1 MKSQETNSTTTD
13 VIDRRKLLLF
23 GLVGVAGSLVS
34 VLADISLTYFPEG
47 IGGFESIFTIS
58 IDKVYTV
65 FENASHT
72 RLLMSNYLA
81 TVGIP
86 VGIFGLWHIF
96 RLTQPAGKFIS
107 RVLFVTGLIG
117 YTAGTVF
124 HASLSYVATIYR
136 AKGEAPP
143 EVGVVLT
150 EIIYLFQDFSQPLA
164 YVFFGAIFVVS
175 FLFAL
180 AAGSG
185 KTIYP
190 RWAGA
195 INPVTIE
202 LGIALLAGIAP
213 LNLKTFLFGT
223 VYNSSLLFFYLVSVI
238 ILSKV
243 HSEPSS
249 SLDAAI
255 VTAEKSH

>member
-1 MKSQETNSTTTD
+1 MLPKDYSQKNI
-13 VIDRRKLLLF
+13 IDIDNKGLLLF
-23 GLVGVAGSLVS
+23 GFLGIAGSFIS
-34 VLADISLTYFPEG
+34 ILADINLTYFPEG

-72 RLLMSNYLA
+72 RLLLSNYLA
-81 TVGIP
+81 TIGIP
-86 VGIFGLWHIF
+86 LGIFGLWHIF

-107 RVLFVTGLIG
+107 YALFIAGVIG

-136 AKGEAPP
+136 IKREAPP
-143 EVGVVLT
+143 EAVEVLT
-150 EIIYLFQDFSQPLA
+150 GIIALFQDFSQPLA